1 MNSHALLALFHIF
14 AVVPLFLYVGF
25 ARDNTAAQLY
35 PLLFGLGLIILFYH
49 LYKAVVKWQAGAPSA
64 WINWIHALVVGPLLI
79 YIGRMGR
86 DTVRGAYEILLMV
99 AFAAAGYHGLSLVR
113 EFNEK

>member
-25 ARDNTAAQLY
+25 ARDNTATGVY
-35 PLLFGLGLIILFYH
+35 PLLFGLGLIVLLYH
-49 LYKAVVKWQAGAPSA
+49 LYKAIVKWQAGAPSA